1 MKTMILDTETTGFQP
16 GQICQLTY
24 AIVDEAKNFEV
35 IKAFNKFFP
44 VEKVDSGAEAVHGLS
59 VEKCLELSEGK
70 PFAESADEIL
80 EDLRSVERI
89 VIHNQKFDVR
99 FMDAELARVEKPFNF
114 APVSFCTMEHYTP
127 ICKLPGKNG
136 SGYKWPKLS
145 EVLTMQGA
153 ADDVVLEKAKDLF
166 GCEDIGFHDSRFDVS
181 GLMIIYQNIGLP
193 QEEIA

>member
-70 PFAESADEIL
+70 PFSESADEIL
-80 EDLRSVERI
+80 EDLCSVERI

-99 FMDAELARVEKPFNF
+99 FMDAELTRVEKPFNF
-114 APVSFCTMEHYTP
+114 EPVSFCTMEHYTP
-127 ICKLPGKNG
+127 I
-136 SGYKWPKLS
+136 
-145 EVLTMQGA
+145 
-153 ADDVVLEKAKDLF
+153 
-166 GCEDIGFHDSRFDVS
+166 
-181 GLMIIYQNIGLP
+181 
-193 QEEIA
+193 